1 MIGTFTG
8 LEVTVLGSQAGTQ
21 VTYSSTNSD
30 PWTPTLVPSG
40 SWYTRLEINAGA
52 YSGPVTVTWQLYLK
66 DGPSSWTAVNSSITT
81 LITLSGA
88 AESVYASGDGT
99 IGTNFDWST
108 TGYADEAGTYR
119 VVAIV
124 NSA

>member
-1 MIGTFTG
+1 LIGTFTG
-8 LEVTVLGSQAGTQ
+8 GEVTVLGNQAGTQ

-30 PWTPTLVPSG
+30 PWTTTLVPAG

-66 DGPSSWTAVNSSITT
+66 NGTSSWTAVGSSIPTS
-81 LITLSGA
+81 IVLSGG

-108 TGYADEAGTYR
+108 SGYADVAGTYR
-119 VVAIV
+119 VEATVD
-124 NSA
+124 SA